1 MSDPIVAL
9 AAWLTEAH
17 RDLKKTENNAL
28 VALHENKD
36 EAGYRA
42 LMRERA
48 ERLAAL
54 AAGGKELLQGV
65 PDPLHTDVSLRLSRF
80 SQGARKALELD
91 SVFYMSALL
100 YPDEH
105 KEGEP
110 DNLERLIAGIK
121 AGQLLKKA

>member
-1 MSDPIVAL
+1 MSDPVAAL

-17 RDLKKTENNAL
+17 RDLKKTESDAL
-28 VALHENKD
+28 AALHDNKD

-54 AAGGKELLQGV
+54 AAEGKKLLQGV

-80 SQGARKALELD
+80 SQNARRSLELD

-105 KEGEP
+105 KPGDP
-110 DNLERLIAGIK
+110 DNMERLIAGIR
-121 AGQLLKKA
+121 AGRL